1 MTPARQPLAGRLTW
15 AKHMQIVELSAPG
28 IALDFNTARAM
39 AELAATRAAQ
49 EVMLVAWFD
58 GKAGKG
64 HPDARECTG
73 KPGWLAYAESHGGN
87 IRVNINHHEFV
98 FIFASAG

>member
-1 MTPARQPLAGRLTW
+1 MMREVEVNVQGVSLDYAAARAVAQPLAE
-15 AKHMQIVELSAPG
+15 K
-28 IALDFNTARAM
+28 
-39 AELAATRAAQ
+39 AAG

-73 KPGWLAYAESHGGN
+73 KPGWLAYAESHGGD
-87 IRVNINHHEFV
+87 IQVNVNHHEFV
-98 FIFASAG
+98 FIFAPAA

>member
-1 MTPARQPLAGRLTW
+1 
-15 AKHMQIVELSAPG
+15 MQIIELSARG
-28 IALDFNTARAM
+28 IALDFSTARAM

-58 GKAGKG
+58 GNAGKG